1 MFSPN
6 LYVSC
11 IVLADGSSL
20 IPALLQGFFRMMQH
34 QERPENQPVPGS
46 QPHSVP
52 WKHSSLFQHRWISP
66 HHVWAQQIHLSL
78 DGALEKEHKLLAGCP
93 VWLYMNVVLPVH
105 VTAPGAGAGK
115 KKKNYSFAMKSTSEQ
130 GNSIKHWP
138 KPTFLKIIKPWQ
150 RHS

>member
-20 IPALLQGFFRMMQH
+20 IPALLQGFFRMMHH

-46 QPHSVP
+46 QLPLS
-52 WKHSSLFQHRWISP
+52 
-66 HHVWAQQIHLSL
+66 ASL
-78 DGALEKEHKLLAGCP
+78 DFASPRVGSADSPFPGRGSGEGAQTPGWVPC
-93 VWLYMNVVLPVH
+93 VVVH
-105 VTAPGAGAGK
+105 ERCASCSCYSSRSWSRK
-115 KKKNYSFAMKSTSEQ
+115 KNNYSFAMKSTSEQ